1 MVKSTKTTTPWTWY
15 FYALGRR
22 KQATATVRMFKWTWL
37 MSVLIDENKTISLIE
52 YFWWNAHMIE
62 NALYPLTVLWND
74 LKSYDL
80 TVVFE
85 WWWISWQAQAL
96 KLAIARSCIQLN
108 PEYRAMLKPYWLLKR
123 DPRRKERKKPWLRWA
138 RRAPQWSKR

>member
-1 MVKSTKTTTPWTWY
+1 
-15 FYALGRR
+15 
-22 KQATATVRMFKWTWL
+22 
-37 MSVLIDENKTISLIE
+37 
-52 YFWWNAHMIE
+52 MIE
-62 NALYPLTVLWND
+62 NALYPLTVLGND
-74 LKSYDL
+74 VLKSYDL

-85 WWWISWQAQAL
+85 WGWISGQAQAL

-108 PEYRAMLKPYWLLKR
+108 PEYRSLLKPYGLLKR